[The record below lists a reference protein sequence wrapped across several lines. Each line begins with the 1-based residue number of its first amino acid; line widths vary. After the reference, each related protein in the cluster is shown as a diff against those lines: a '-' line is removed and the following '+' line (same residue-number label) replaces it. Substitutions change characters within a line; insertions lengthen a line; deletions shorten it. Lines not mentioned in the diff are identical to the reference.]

1 MSMNKEKYINDL
13 VSVNVTT
20 YNRSSLLKRSI
31 ESIQRQT
38 YKNLEII
45 IVDDCSED
53 DTEEIVKFY
62 QEQDNRIVYLRHNK
76 NMGNAHA
83 RNTALK
89 NCHGHYVAF
98 MDDDDEWIDDDKIF
112 KQVNIF
118 KENQNANLGIIC
130 SGIVRKTPVKE
141 IVEQAKEPKDIIAKV
156 LQGGLIHNSTA
167 MVLKDIMLRVNGFDE
182 SVPRGVD
189 SEFFRRLI
197 VQYQYQ
203 VFFMNEITCKY
214 YEDSPNR
221 MTSSSISG
229 IKKDIESNFIT
240 LKKYQEYF
248 KEYKDIKNKRK
259 IHVIRKI
266 FYIIWKEKNIKY
278 SKKLLELLWL

>member
-1 MSMNKEKYINDL
+1 MNKEKHMNDL

-20 YNRSSLLKRSI
+20 YNRSNLLKRSI

-38 YKNLEII
+38 YQNLEII

-53 DTEEIVKFY
+53 NTEEIVKFY
-62 QEQDNRIVYLRHNK
+62 QKQDKRIVYLKHNK
-76 NMGNAHA
+76 NLGNAYT

-89 NCHGHYVAF
+89 NCHGYYVAF
-98 MDDDDEWIDDDKIF
+98 MDDDDEWIDNDKITKQLKIF
-112 KQVNIF
+112 KEHKSN
-118 KENQNANLGIIC
+118 KLGIVC
-130 SGIVRKTPVKE
+130 SGIIRKTSVRE
-141 IVEQAKEPKDIIAKV
+141 IVEQAKEPKDIIATV

-167 MVLKDIMLRVNGFDE
+167 MVLRDIMLEVNGFDE

-197 VQYQYQ
+197 VKYKYQ
-203 VFFMNEITCKY
+203 VFFMKEITCKY

-221 MTSSSISG
+221 MTSTSISG
-229 IKKDIESNFIT
+229 IKKDIESNFLT

-248 KEYKDIKNKRK
+248 KEYKEIKNKRK
-259 IHVIRKI
+259 INIIRMI
-266 FYIIWKEKNIKY
+266 LYVVWKEKNIKY
-278 SKKLLELLWL
+278 LKKLLELLWL